1 MYEACQKKSKA
12 RPVRCP
18 DIQIESSG
26 KDTLVFETEHGVI
39 QNLTMRQRCV
49 CVRERER
56 ARARARERERE
67 TARTRTVVVQCVVLC
82 VCAYL
87 RVRACAGARDERAH
101 NICINVCRHIALST
115 AVLSH

>member
-1 MYEACQKKSKA
+1 
-12 RPVRCP
+12 
-18 DIQIESSG
+18 
-26 KDTLVFETEHGVI
+26 
-39 QNLTMRQRCV
+39 V
-49 CVRERER
+49 CVRER
-56 ARARARERERE
+56 ARARGRARASERASERERE
-67 TARTRTVVVQCVVLC
+67 TARAHTVVVQCVVLC